1 MISVRSLPLS
11 MLLVSILIGAMLIA
25 ANAACYLDS
34 LMV

>member
-1 MISVRSLPLS
+1 MITARSLPLS
-11 MLLVSILIGAMLIA
+11 MLLVSILVGATLSA